1 MDTGCGYD
9 LISHRKARELDLD
22 TYEGEDRM
30 VFMTAN
36 CITETRTITDCSVD
50 SFDEDPKPFVLDQ
63 TPAVFSVGMR
73 CMKQGYTF
81 VWPPG
86 EQPFMINKDG
96 MRIDLHSR
104 DDISLSNTW

>member
-36 CITETRTITDCSVD
+36 GITETRTITG
-50 SFDEDPKPFVLDQ
+50 L
-63 TPAVFSVGMR
+63 
-73 CMKQGYTF
+73 
-81 VWPPG
+81 
-86 EQPFMINKDG
+86 
-96 MRIDLHSR
+96 
-104 DDISLSNTW
+104 